1 MTVFGRA
8 VSFKHVLMSRG
19 HFVGE
24 ESSEASTWTKV
35 VIVAPRDEHR
45 SRTDQIPIR
54 MFSKKYSND
63 VFVTMRRQRLCRF
76 RRMLITRSDDG
87 YFGKILKRDSLSHVS
102 ISKKPMH
109 SVGMSWLN
117 PPVRESAYHHQATAW
132 ADLRNC

>member
-8 VSFKHVLMSRG
+8 VSFKHVLMSRE

-54 MFSKKYSND
+54 MFSKKVFKRCFCND
-63 VFVTMRRQRLCRF
+63 ASATL
-76 RRMLITRSDDG
+76 
-87 YFGKILKRDSLSHVS
+87 VS
-102 ISKKPMH
+102 FPTH
-109 SVGMSWLN
+109 
-117 PPVRESAYHHQATAW
+117 AHHAE
-132 ADLRNC
+132 R